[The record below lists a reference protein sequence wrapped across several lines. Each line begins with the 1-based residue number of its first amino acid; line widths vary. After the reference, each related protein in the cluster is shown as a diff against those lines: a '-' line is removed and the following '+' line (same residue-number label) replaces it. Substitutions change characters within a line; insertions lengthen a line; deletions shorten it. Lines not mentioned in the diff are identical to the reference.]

1 MHADHGRHCQWRC
14 HELLELRLRLAK
26 LLGGTGERFGER
38 VVALPQLVVL
48 MRRHSLGIPGLRSRV
63 RVLLLPH
70 THLRSIRM
78 FRIPL

>member
-63 RVLLLPH
+63 R
-70 THLRSIRM
+70 M
-78 FRIPL
+78 FRMPL